1 MNKYSSILA
10 SAILCLGLLPAYSQ
24 PGGPPGGGGPQLG
37 GPISKLFGDNQNFS
51 AAMEMNVTDKD
62 GKHISMPGKISYAT
76 GKSRFELNLT
86 DIKGGNMPPNA
97 AAQMKSM
104 GLDEMVTIALPD
116 TKTVYLIY
124 PGLQSYVEMPMPK
137 ADGAPT
143 NSEYKME
150 ASEIGKETIEGH
162 PCVKNKV
169 IVTGKDGVKHESTV
183 WNATDLKQF
192 PVKIQT
198 ADNGDDVIMLFKN
211 VSLTKPAAATFEAP
225 SGYTK
230 YDNVQTLMQQQ
241 IMKRMG
247 GGAGAGGMGMPPGH
261 P

>member
-1 MNKYSSILA
+1 MKKYFSILT
-10 SAILCLGLLPAYSQ
+10 SAVLCLGLFPAYAQ
-24 PGGPPGGGGPQLG
+24 PGPGGAPGGPQLG

-51 AAMEMNVTDKD
+51 AAMDMQVTDKA
-62 GKHISMPGKISYAT
+62 GKTVSLPGKISYAA

-86 DIKGGNMPPNA
+86 DIKGGNLPPNA

-116 TKTVYLIY
+116 KKIVYLMY
-124 PGLQSYVEMPMPK
+124 PGLQSYIEMPMPK
-137 ADGAPT
+137 AGTTLT

-150 ASEIGKETIEGH
+150 ATEMGKETIDGH

-169 IVTGKDGVKHESTV
+169 IVTDKEGVKHESTV

-198 ADNGDDVIMLFKN
+198 ADSGDDVTMQFKS
-211 VSLTKPAAATFEAP
+211 VSLAKPAASTFEAP
-225 SGYTK
+225 SSYTK
-230 YDNVQTLMQQQ
+230 YDDVQTLMQQQ

-247 GGAGAGGMGMPPGH
+247 GGAGGGSMGMPPQQ
-261 P
+261 